1 MVYCYEGRCPRSGK
15 WLRLPRSIASEDCA
29 RELMREL
36 ERKPPV
42 EGKMYGVLLAID
54 RSGQLQILKAFSGLL
69 DGQSEVNGWAPPI
82 PGRRQVAA
90 AEVLTL
96 EQLTVIKQDIW
107 QLQQLPVRLE
117 YADFLAEYTTH
128 RQKLQA
134 ELKIQKQARQLQ
146 RQELMASYVG
156 NELDVALARLDTVS
170 QQDGLRQRRFKQRW
184 DAILRPL
191 QVSIDQADQQIQD
204 LKRQRKA
211 LSQQLQ
217 SQMHQAA
224 ALTNFAGESV
234 SLAQLRPAGLPTG
247 SGECCAP
254 KLLHDAATQH
264 LQPIA
269 MAEFWWGAAMG
280 DKQPG
285 KFYGACVD
293 RCQPLMG
300 FMLSGLSAQ
309 VRAGFP
315 RPALEIIH
323 SDDYLLVV
331 NKPSG
336 LLSVP
341 GRYGQ
346 ENALDILKSEHS
358 MPLWAVHRLDQDT
371 SGILLLVKDLDT
383 YRAVSKQFAD
393 CSSDDN
399 RLLHKVYEALV
410 AGIVQEVAGSID
422 LPLAADLIDRPK
434 QKVDWLQGK
443 PSITSYR
450 VMEIIGSQTRLEFR
464 PLTGR
469 THQLRVHAAQGLGTA
484 IVGDRLYG
492 QDDGKRL
499 CLHAREISFIHPH
512 SSARLHFQVST
523 PF

>member
-1 MVYCYEGRCPRSGK
+1 MVYCYEGRCPRSGE
-15 WLRLPRSIASEDCA
+15 WLRLPRSMASENCA
-29 RELMREL
+29 RELIVEL
-36 ERKPPV
+36 EQKPLA

-54 RSGQLQILKAFSGLL
+54 QDGQLQVLKAFSGLL
-69 DGQSEVNGWAPPI
+69 DGQAEINGWVPPI
-82 PGRRQVAA
+82 PGRQQVAA

-96 EQLTVIKQDIW
+96 EQLAVIKQDIW
-107 QLQQLPVRLE
+107 QLEQLPARREFATLMS
-117 YADFLAEYTTH
+117 EYTA
-128 RQKLQA
+128 RKQKLQA

-146 RQELMASYVG
+146 RQELTASLFG
-156 NELDVALARLDTVS
+156 NELELALTQLDTVS
-170 QQDGLRQRRFKQRW
+170 QQDGLRQRRFKQQW
-184 DAILRPL
+184 DTVLRPL

-254 KLLHDAATQH
+254 KLLHYAAIHH

-269 MAEFWWGAAMG
+269 MAEFWWGPAVG
-280 DKQPG
+280 NKQPG
-285 KFYGACVD
+285 KFYGACID

-315 RPALEIIH
+315 RPALEIIY

-358 MPLWAVHRLDQDT
+358 MPLWAAHRLDQDT
-371 SGILLLVKDLDT
+371 SGILLLAKDLDT

-393 CSSDDN
+393 RSSHDS
-399 RLLHKVYEALV
+399 RALHKVYEALV
-410 AGIVQEVAGSID
+410 VGTVQESVGLIN

-443 PSITSYR
+443 PSITNYR
-450 VMEIIGSQTRLEFR
+450 VMETIGNQTRLEFQ

-492 QDDGKRL
+492 QDDGERL
-499 CLHAREISFIHPH
+499 CLHAREISFIHPQFLT
-512 SSARLHFQVST
+512 RRHFQRPT